1 VVEAERLSSM
11 AMELLFAVEV
21 RDKGIVAH
29 LPKQGRN
36 V

>member
-1 VVEAERLSSM
+1 VVEAERLSGM
-11 AMELLFAVEV
+11 VVELYYVVEV